1 MSPFQHEGIW
11 WDPREP
17 GAEWV
22 GTLRFDHRDGAV
34 LTVTVPTD
42 KPQFLPPLRQ
52 YEVIHGV
59 STEGQALTLMRCFD
73 RFTRGSLGGAPRP
86 VEIFA
91 NAVIVGFHCDQP
103 DPLLSS
109 AAASFRHMNE
119 WWGHSGIQA
128 DPTVKWPDS
137 AVRYTSAPAL
147 VVHDDGLFRVSIRS
161 VASGAFGNHRASLV
175 EDVRFEIQAA
185 APTPLSRFQRIVQAC
200 GDFLSIAC
208 LSFCDTMEL
217 SLVPPAR
224 EGAVET
230 GTFHAVPIYKD
241 RGRRSSASPCMLL
254 RFRDIEQ
261 RAAEVL
267 HAWLSQAER
276 LHQVRALYLAGVYGG
291 GFIEGK
297 LLALTQ
303 AAEAFHRRFCSGLYM
318 DEAMFEKEVLA
329 PLKATIPPSVPS
341 DLRESIAARLRFANE
356 YSQRR
361 RLRALFA
368 EHEAVLRVFVDEP
381 AKYVSPI
388 IDHRNEFTHFPPPPS
403 DTPGGGSSRDPELVL
418 LYNWILRL
426 LLESCLLKVVGF
438 SVEEIR
444 SLVERSETYRQ
455 MSARLGARGAV

>member
-1 MSPFQHEGIW
+1 MSPFQHDGVW

-17 GAEWV
+17 GTQWV

-42 KPQFLPPLRQ
+42 KPSLASLGQ
-52 YEVIHGV
+52 YEVLHGLT
-59 STEGQALTLMRCFD
+59 TERKAVTLLRCFD
-73 RFTRGSLGGAPRP
+73 RLSRGSLGGAPRF

-109 AAASFRHMNE
+109 AAASFSHMNE
-119 WWGHSGIQA
+119 WWGRSGIQA
-128 DPTVKWPDS
+128 DPTVTWPDS
-137 AVRYTSAPAL
+137 AVRYKSAPAL
-147 VVHDDGLFRVSIRS
+147 VVHDDGCFRVSIRS
-161 VASGAFGNHRASLV
+161 VASGACGNHRASLV
-175 EDVRFEIQAA
+175 EEVRFEIEASTA
-185 APTPLSRFQRIVQAC
+185 TPLSRFQRIVQAC
-200 GDFLSIAC
+200 GDFLSVAC

-217 SLVPPAR
+217 SLVTPAR
-224 EGAVET
+224 EGAVEN

-241 RGRRSSASPCMLL
+241 RGRRSSSSPFMLF
-254 RFRDIEQ
+254 RFRDVEQ

-267 HAWLSQAER
+267 GAWLSQSER
-276 LHQVRALYLAGVYGG
+276 LYEVRALYLAGVYGG

-318 DEAMFEKEVLA
+318 DEAMFEKEVLE
-329 PLKATIPPSVPS
+329 PLKAAIPPSVHS
-341 DLRESIAARLRFANE
+341 DLREAIAARLRFANA

-368 EHEAVLRVFVDEP
+368 EHTEVLRVLVDEP
-381 AKYVSPI
+381 EKYISPI
-388 IDHRNEFTHFPPPPS
+388 VDLRNEFTHFPPDS
-403 DTPGGGSSRDPELVL
+403 DTPDGGSSPDPERVL

-438 SVEEIR
+438 SLEDIR
-444 SLVERSETYRQ
+444 ALVERSATYRQ
-455 MSARLGARGAV
+455 VSARWRARGTA